1 MNVDD
6 TALTYKI
13 DVSLLPSLHQAH
25 LQLVD
30 QNVTLFLT
38 VKIVPLSVTEAVI
51 SACLQLL

>member
-13 DVSLLPSLHQAH
+13 DVSLLLSLHQAH

-30 QNVTLFLT
+30 QDVTLFLT

>member
-38 VKIVPLSVTEAVI
+38 VKIVPL
-51 SACLQLL
+51 CQ